1 MELIK
6 EQIQMRE
13 QSCESNLQITL
24 EDDFN
29 VPDSKADID
38 RIVTQDGRIEIVET
52 NLLNGKLLIKGMLHF
67 EMLYLSHEGSQ
78 LVHSIQGKI
87 PFDEMVNMDS
97 VGETD
102 SIQVKWNLEDVNSS
116 LINSRKISVKAL
128 LMLRCCAWEKKEM
141 ELPVDVQGMEKL
153 PCQYE
158 DISLT
163 ELIVAKKDLLRLK
176 ENFHLPV
183 GKANIDQILY
193 SHITLQNIEVRAQES
208 QIMMRGEMHLFVLYR
223 EQSEE
228 QRVVFFEGEQPFYN
242 TVECEECGEKRLIQ
256 MDMDLQSKEVQVKQD
271 EDGEERDLEVEL
283 ALNLDFGI
291 YEERTLS
298 YLKDMYSLDRELVP
312 NRVYTQYRHL
322 LFQNSFQKRVN
333 EQMALE
339 MPKNPIMQIC
349 HSRGNVQ
356 VDEME
361 WREEG
366 IVIEG
371 SVEIKILYLGKQEE
385 WPMGEV
391 KLSVPFSHVIDGV
404 GNKENKRFEVKPRLE
419 QLGVSL
425 LGPETVEV
433 KLLLTMEATVYQ
445 QLGLEVIDKVEE
457 KEWDAEK
464 FKQMPDMV
472 GYLVQPEDNLWSVA
486 KRFCTTEEAIL
497 ECNQL
502 KDKKLVSGEKI
513 LVIGNCLGF

>member
-1 MELIK
+1 MELVK
-6 EQIQMRE
+6 EKIQMRE
-13 QSCESNLQITL
+13 QSCQSNLQITL

-52 NLLNGKLLIKGMLHF
+52 NLLNGKLLVKGMLHF
-67 EMLYLSHEGSQ
+67 EMLYMSHEGNQ

-102 SIQVKWNLEDVNSS
+102 SIRVNWELEDVNSS

-128 LMLRCCAWEKKEM
+128 LMLRCCAWQNREM
-141 ELPVDVQGMEKL
+141 EIPTGVSGQEKL

-158 DISLT
+158 DINVT
-163 ELIVAKKDLLRLK
+163 ELIVAKKDLLRIK
-176 ENFHLPV
+176 ENFHLPA

-193 SHITLQNIEVRAQES
+193 SHITLQNMEVRAQER
-208 QIMMRGEMHLFVLYR
+208 QILIRGEMCLFVLYR

-228 QRVVFFEGEQPFYN
+228 QKVVYFEGEQPFYS
-242 TVECEECGEKRLIQ
+242 TVECEECGEKRLVQ
-256 MDMDLQSKEVQVKQD
+256 MDMELQSKEVQVKQD
-271 EDGEERDLEVEL
+271 EDGEERGLEAEL

-291 YEERTLS
+291 YEEQTIS
-298 YLKDMYSLDRELVP
+298 YLKDMYSLEKELVP
-312 NRVYTQYRHL
+312 NRIYTNYRHL
-322 LFQNSFQKRVN
+322 LFQNSFQKRIN

-339 MPKNPIMQIC
+339 TPKNPIAQIC
-349 HSRGNVQ
+349 HSRGCVQ
-356 VDEME
+356 VDELE

-366 IVIEG
+366 IAIEG
-371 SVEIKILYLGKQEE
+371 SIEIKILYLGQQAE

-391 KLSVPFSHVIDGV
+391 KLSVPFSHVMDGM
-404 GNKENKRFEVKPRLE
+404 GSRENKSFEVKPRLE
-419 QLGVSL
+419 QLAVGL

-433 KLLLTMEATVYQ
+433 KLLLTMETCVYQ
-445 QLGLEVIDKVEE
+445 QRGLDVIETVEE
-457 KEWDAEK
+457 KEWDVEK

-472 GYLVQPEDNLWSVA
+472 GYLVQPEDDLWSVA
-486 KRFCTTEEAIL
+486 KRFCTTQEAIL

-513 LVIGNCLGF
+513 LVIAQNQ

>member
-1 MELIK
+1 MELVK
-6 EQIQMRE
+6 ERLQMRE
-13 QSCESNLQITL
+13 QSCQSSLQITL

-52 NLLNGKLLIKGMLHF
+52 NLLNGKLLVKGLLHF
-67 EMLYLSHEGSQ
+67 EMLYMSHDGSQ

-87 PFDEMVNMDS
+87 PFDEMINMDS

-102 SIQVKWNLEDVNSS
+102 SIRVKWELEDVNSS

-128 LMLRCCAWEKKEM
+128 LMLRCCAWQKKEL
-141 ELPVDVQGMEKL
+141 ELPVGVQGQENL
-153 PCQYE
+153 PCQYK
-158 DISLT
+158 DINLT
-163 ELIVAKKDLLRLK
+163 ELIVAKKDLLRTK
-176 ENFHLPV
+176 ENFHLPA
-183 GKANIDQILY
+183 GRANIDQILY
-193 SHITLQNIEVRAQES
+193 SNITLQNVEVRPQER
-208 QIMMRGEMHLFVLYR
+208 QIMIRGEMCLFVLYR

-228 QRVVFFEGEQPFYN
+228 QRVVYFEGEQPFYS
-242 TVECEECGEKRLIQ
+242 TLECEECGEKRLVQ
-256 MDMDLQSKEVQVKQD
+256 MDMEIQSKEVQVKQD
-271 EDGEERDLEVEL
+271 EDGEERGLEAEL

-298 YLKDMYSLDRELVP
+298 YLKDMYSLDKELVL
-312 NRVYTQYRHL
+312 NRTHTKYRHL
-322 LFQNSFQKRVN
+322 LFQNSFQKRIN
-333 EQMALE
+333 EQMSLE
-339 MPKNPIMQIC
+339 VPKNPISQIC
-349 HSRGNVQ
+349 HSRGCVQ
-356 VDEME
+356 IDEIE

-366 IVIEG
+366 IVVEG
-371 SVEIKILYLGKQEE
+371 SIEIKILYLGKQAE

-391 KLSVPFSHVIDGV
+391 RLSVPFSHVIDGV
-404 GNKENKRFEVKPRLE
+404 GNKENKSFEVKPRLE

-433 KLLLTMEATVYQ
+433 KLLLTMEVCVYQ
-445 QLGLEVIDKVEE
+445 QMGLEVIDKIEE

-464 FKQMPDMV
+464 FRQMPDMV
-472 GYLVQPEDNLWSVA
+472 GYLVQPEDDLWSVA

-502 KDKKLVSGEKI
+502 KDKRLVSGEKI
-513 LVIGNCLGF
+513 LVIAQNQ

>member
-1 MELIK
+1 MELVK
-6 EQIQMRE
+6 ERIQMRE
-13 QSCESNLQITL
+13 QSCQSSLQITL

-52 NLLNGKLLIKGMLHF
+52 NLLNGKLLVKGMLHF
-67 EMLYLSHEGSQ
+67 EMLYMSHEGSQ

-97 VGETD
+97 VGESD
-102 SIQVKWNLEDVNSS
+102 SIRVKWELEDVNSS

-128 LMLRCCAWEKKEM
+128 LMLRCSAWGKREL
-141 ELPVDVQGMEKL
+141 ELPVNVQGTEKL

-158 DISLT
+158 DINLT
-163 ELIVAKKDLLRLK
+163 ELIVAKKDLLRIK
-176 ENFHLPV
+176 ENFHLSA
-183 GKANIDQILY
+183 GKENIDQILY
-193 SHITLQNIEVRAQES
+193 SHITLQNIEVRAQER
-208 QIMMRGEMHLFVLYR
+208 QIMIRGEMCLFVLYR

-228 QRVVFFEGEQPFYN
+228 QRVVFFEGQQPFYN
-242 TVECEECGEKRLIQ
+242 TVECEECGEKRLVQ
-256 MDMDLQSKEVQVKQD
+256 MDMELQSKEVQVKQD
-271 EDGEERDLEVEL
+271 EDGEERGLEAEL
-283 ALNLDFGI
+283 ALNLDFGV

-298 YLKDMYSLDRELVP
+298 YLKDMYSLERELLP
-312 NRVYTQYRHL
+312 NRIHTKYRHL
-322 LFQNSFQKRVN
+322 LFQNSFQKRIN

-339 MPKNPIMQIC
+339 VPKNPISQIC
-349 HSRGNVQ
+349 HSRGCVQ
-356 VDEME
+356 VDEIE

-391 KLSVPFSHVIDGV
+391 KLSVPFSHVMDGV
-404 GNKENKRFEVKPRLE
+404 GNKENKSFEVKPRLE
-419 QLGVSL
+419 QLAVSL
-425 LGPETVEV
+425 IGPETVEV
-433 KLLLTMEATVYQ
+433 KLLLTMEASIYQ
-445 QLGLEVIDKVEE
+445 QLGLEVIDSLEE
-457 KEWDAEK
+457 KEWDADK

-472 GYLVQPEDNLWSVA
+472 GYLVRPEDNLWSVA
-486 KRFCTTEEAIL
+486 KRFYTTEEAIL
-497 ECNQL
+497 ECNQI

-513 LVIGNCLGF
+513 LIIAQNQ

>member
-1 MELIK
+1 MELVK
-6 EQIQMRE
+6 ERLQMRE
-13 QSCESNLQITL
+13 QSCQSSLQITL

-52 NLLNGKLLIKGMLHF
+52 NLLNGKLLVKGLLHF
-67 EMLYLSHEGSQ
+67 EMLYMSHDGNQ

-87 PFDEMVNMDS
+87 PFDEMINMDS

-102 SIQVKWNLEDVNSS
+102 SIRVKWELEDVNSS

-128 LMLRCCAWEKKEM
+128 LMLRCCAWQKKEL
-141 ELPVDVQGMEKL
+141 ELPVGVQGQENL
-153 PCQYE
+153 PCQYK
-158 DISLT
+158 DINLT
-163 ELIVAKKDLLRLK
+163 ELIVAKKDLLRIK
-176 ENFHLPV
+176 ENFHLPA
-183 GKANIDQILY
+183 GRANIDQILY
-193 SHITLQNIEVRAQES
+193 SNITLQNVEVRPQER
-208 QIMMRGEMHLFVLYR
+208 QIMIRGEMCLFVLYR
-223 EQSEE
+223 EQTEE
-228 QRVVFFEGEQPFYN
+228 QRVVYFEGEQPFYS
-242 TVECEECGEKRLIQ
+242 TLECEECGEKQLVQ
-256 MDMDLQSKEVQVKQD
+256 MDMEIQSKEVQVKQD
-271 EDGEERDLEVEL
+271 EDGEERGLEAEL

-298 YLKDMYSLDRELVP
+298 YLKDMYSLDKELVL
-312 NRVYTQYRHL
+312 NRTHTKYRHL
-322 LFQNSFQKRVN
+322 LFQNSFQKRIN
-333 EQMALE
+333 EQMSLE
-339 MPKNPIMQIC
+339 VPKNPISQIC
-349 HSRGNVQ
+349 HSRGCVQ

-366 IVIEG
+366 IVVEG
-371 SVEIKILYLGKQEE
+371 SIEIKILYLGKQAE

-391 KLSVPFSHVIDGV
+391 RLSVPFSHVMDGV
-404 GNKENKRFEVKPRLE
+404 GNKENKSFEVKPRLE

-433 KLLLTMEATVYQ
+433 KLLLTMEVCVYQ
-445 QLGLEVIDKVEE
+445 QMGLEMIDKIEE

-464 FKQMPDMV
+464 FRQMPDMV
-472 GYLVQPEDNLWSVA
+472 GYLVQPEDDLWSVA

-502 KDKKLVSGEKI
+502 KDKRLVSGEKI
-513 LVIGNCLGF
+513 LVIAQNQ

>member
-1 MELIK
+1 MELVK
-6 EQIQMRE
+6 EQIQMKE
-13 QSCESNLQITL
+13 QSCRSNLQITL

-52 NLLNGKLLIKGMLHF
+52 NLLNGKLLVKGMLHF
-67 EMLYLSHEGSQ
+67 EMIYMSHEGSQ

-102 SIQVKWNLEDVNSS
+102 SIRVNWELEDVNSS

-128 LMLRCCAWEKKEM
+128 LMLRCCAWQKKEL
-141 ELPVDVQGMEKL
+141 EIPVGVSGQEKL

-158 DISLT
+158 DINVT
-163 ELIVAKKDLLRLK
+163 ELIAAKKDLLRIK
-176 ENFHLPV
+176 ENFHLPA

-193 SHITLQNIEVRAQES
+193 SNITLQNIEVRAQER
-208 QIMMRGEMHLFVLYR
+208 QILIRGEMCLFVLYR

-228 QRVVFFEGEQPFYN
+228 QKVVCFEGEQPFYS
-242 TVECEECGEKRLIQ
+242 TLECEECGEKRLVQ
-256 MDMDLQSKEVQVKQD
+256 MDMELQSKEVQVKQD
-271 EDGEERDLEVEL
+271 EDGEEREVEAEL
-283 ALNLDFGI
+283 ALNLDFGL

-298 YLKDMYSLDRELVP
+298 YLKDMYSLEKELVP
-312 NRVYTQYRHL
+312 NRIQTKYRHL
-322 LFQNSFQKRVN
+322 LFQNSFQKRIN
-333 EQMALE
+333 EQLPLE
-339 MPKNPIMQIC
+339 TPKNPIAQIC
-349 HSRGNVQ
+349 HSRGCVQ
-356 VDEME
+356 VDELE

-371 SVEIKILYLGKQEE
+371 SIEIKILYLGQQAE

-391 KLSVPFSHVIDGV
+391 KLSVPFSHVMDGV
-404 GNKENKRFEVKPRLE
+404 GSKENKSFEVKPRLE

-433 KLLLTMEATVYQ
+433 KLLLTMETCIYQ
-445 QLGLEVIDKVEE
+445 QRRLDVIDKVEE

-472 GYLVQPEDNLWSVA
+472 GYLVQPEDDLWSVA
-486 KRFCTTEEAIL
+486 KRFYTTQEAIL

-502 KDKKLVSGEKI
+502 KDKKLVAGEKI
-513 LVIGNCLGF
+513 LVIAQNQ